1 MSRNSQPTER
11 VVQPWIDAPVEY
23 VEDAEAVPHNP
34 FEDDPT
40 MICLNPMTKQEK
52 LRFFPKFFT
61 GVVTAAAMG
70 KASTDGIDDWES
82 CAVFVPPGKINPS
95 LLTIILYDP
104 GCLPYSGPLA
114 SETVR

>member
-40 MICLNPMTKQEK
+40 MICLNPMTKQE
-52 LRFFPKFFT
+52 
-61 GVVTAAAMG
+61 
-70 KASTDGIDDWES
+70 ASTDGIDDWES